1 MVSTQPEGVGE
12 IGSAPGDAGHL
23 LGVPGGAGHGDSS
36 ETLMAPQEDTMPGA
50 KGKNGRGALKSGDQ
64 RNFNQ
69 AVTCHV
75 ECAVMGVQQ
84 RPFCFIFLFLSSHKR
99 FICFPTCIP
108 VRLGASD

>member
-50 KGKNGRGALKSGDQ
+50 KGKNGRGGTEIRRPEELQSGSFMPCQMCCDGGTAETIL
-64 RNFNQ
+64 FYF
-69 AVTCHV
+69 
-75 ECAVMGVQQ
+75 
-84 RPFCFIFLFLSSHKR
+84 PFPEL
-99 FICFPTCIP
+99 T
-108 VRLGASD
+108 